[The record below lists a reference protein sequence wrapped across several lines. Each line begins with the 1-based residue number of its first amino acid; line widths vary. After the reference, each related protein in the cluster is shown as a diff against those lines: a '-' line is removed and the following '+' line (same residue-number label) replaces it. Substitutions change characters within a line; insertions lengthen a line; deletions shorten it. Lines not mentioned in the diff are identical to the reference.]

1 MNVARLWFVSA
12 FALCI
17 PAMWFVTRGVHS
29 SAAVEAVLFGAAIL
43 GAAFILSWAAEVA
56 QMDISQGLAVAIL
69 ALIAVLPEYAV
80 DLYFAWR
87 AAEDPQYGHYAAA
100 NMTGANRLLVGF
112 GWPVV
117 FLVYAWR
124 FKKRSLTI
132 EPGHRTEIGFLGL
145 ATLYSFILPFKH
157 SISLMDTVI
166 FFSIFAAYAWKV
178 ARAEVHEPELVG
190 PAKLIGALPRNARR
204 MTTLVLFVI
213 AALVIFNSAER
224 FAEALVHAGKEA
236 GMDEFLLVQW
246 LAPLASEAPEF
257 IIAILWTFR
266 GDAAAGLGALISSK
280 VNQWTLL
287 IGTIPIAYSIGLGR
301 VGSLH
306 LDVRQQHELLL
317 TACQSLF
324 AVAVLMNLRMAWWE
338 AALLFVLFMAQLL
351 VEQIRLP
358 MAILYVVLAVL
369 VMIRQRSQFAALF
382 RRRAS

>member
-1 MNVARLWFVSA
+1 MNLVRLWLVSA
-12 FALCI
+12 FALCV
-17 PAMWFVTRGVHS
+17 PAMWLVIGGGHGS
-29 SAAVEAVLFGAAIL
+29 HAVEAVLFGAAIL

-56 QMDISQGLAVAIL
+56 QMDMSQALATAIL

-87 AAEDPQYGHYAAA
+87 AADDPTYGHYAAA

-117 FLVYAWR
+117 FLVFAWR
-124 FKKRSLTI
+124 FKKRSLAI
-132 EPGHRTEIGFLGL
+132 EPGHRTEISFLGL

-166 FFSIFAAYAWKV
+166 FLSIFAVYAWKI
-178 ARAEVHEPELVG
+178 AHAEVHEPELVG
-190 PAKLIGALPRNARR
+190 PAKLIGRLSQKPRR
-204 MTTLVLFVI
+204 TVTLAFFVI

-236 GMDEFLLVQW
+236 GLDEFLLVQW

-287 IGTIPIAYSIGLGR
+287 IGTIPIAYSISLGR
-301 VGSLH
+301 PGSLH

-324 AVAVLMNLRMAWWE
+324 AVAVLMNLRMVWWE
-338 AALLFVLFMAQLL
+338 ALLLFVLFMAQLL
-351 VEQIRLP
+351 FEHIRMP
-358 MAILYVVLAVL
+358 MAVVYIVLAVL
-369 VMIRQRSQFAALF
+369 IMIRERAQFAALF
-382 RRRAS
+382 RRRAT